1 MKHCCLEIKH
11 LDKSLGENAA
21 ISQLNLSIS
30 KGKKIALLGLNGAG
44 KSSFIRLLV
53 GESKPDSGQI
63 NYKVD
68 NQSNTSDITPQ
79 NLLFKKSLGYQSD
92 TMLAISEMT
101 GKDYLR
107 LCGSFKGL
115 SSKIIKK
122 QIEVISTQWVIEDLL
137 EQPMTALSKG
147 NLQKLAIAQV
157 FIADPDWLFFD
168 EPCQSLDPLEQDRFN
183 QNIKNLNDIQLCIF
197 STHNVSHALEM
208 ADEIILF
215 HQAKIAYR
223 FQIQR
228 TQFQQQSD
236 YLLVSKQG
244 RTNLCEFASELDL
257 SMNRIGEHVYQ
268 INSSQLEP
276 LEQLKA
282 RLLQAKLSIEFCLA
296 EEQAVMPLFRL
307 LASGEINFDQPANL
321 ATAKQVEGEY

>member
-1 MKHCCLEIKH
+1 MKQSYLEIKS
-11 LDKSLGENAA
+11 LDKSLGESAA

-63 NYKVD
+63 IYKID
-68 NQSNTSDITPQ
+68 NQNNTSNIPPQ
-79 NLLFKKSLGYQSD
+79 DLLFKKSLGYQSD

-101 GKDYLR
+101 GREYLS
-107 LCGSFKGL
+107 LCGRFKGL
-115 SSKIIKK
+115 ASKIIEQ
-122 QIEVISTQWVIEDLL
+122 QIEVISSQWVIEDLL

-183 QNIKNLNDIQLCIF
+183 QNIKNLNDIRLCIF
-197 STHNVSHALEM
+197 STHNVSHALEV

-223 FQIQR
+223 FQIR
-228 TQFQQQSD
+228 RQQCQQESD
-236 YLLVSKQG
+236 YLLVSKEG
-244 RTNLCEFASELDL
+244 NTDLCEFAFEFDL
-257 SMNRIGEHVYQ
+257 SMKRIGEHVYQ
-268 INSSQLEP
+268 IKCSRLEP
-276 LEQLKA
+276 LEQLKN
-282 RLLQAKLSIEFCLA
+282 RLQQAQLSIEFCLA

-307 LASGEINFDQPANL
+307 LASGEINFDPPVNL
-321 ATAKQVEGEY
+321 ATARQVEGSY